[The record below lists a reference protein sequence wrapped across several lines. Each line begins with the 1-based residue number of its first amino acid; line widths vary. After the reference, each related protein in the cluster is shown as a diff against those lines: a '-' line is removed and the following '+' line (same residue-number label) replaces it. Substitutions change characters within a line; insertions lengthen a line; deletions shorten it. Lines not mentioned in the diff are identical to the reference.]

1 MSIVPQTVPSDKT
14 LSHGD
19 LRHKERDALCTAILA
34 TIIPAVEAH
43 FDNGLNAQVTTCLGR
58 TKGQHRRS
66 LRAAESLLVCPIC
79 ARHATLDFVR
89 NGYYPRTLLT
99 MWGEL
104 HLAVPR
110 VECVCGHCPPVPSA
124 LLDRYDRVWSDVDA
138 SILQYTALAL
148 SLRSVSAVLELQN
161 GQVVS
166 IGAVHRRIVGVAVL
180 AERDMAQPLADV
192 PAVIMLDGLWGT
204 YMADSGQHKL
214 DKRGR
219 LRKVKRQQTVPLLVA
234 YGIHP
239 ETGEKRLLAWVRG
252 TAESA
257 EDWERLL
264 SKLHGRGVHYEAGL
278 RLFVHDGSSGLEAA
292 LEMVDFGPVRR
303 QRCIFHKLRNVVR
316 DVVGNDGMSRPEK
329 KERVTAVLKDACA
342 VYEAPTAAEAWARAG
357 AFRVKWGELEAKAVV
372 TLERDFE
379 QTLTYHVVAAEAQAA
394 GNTWLATYL
403 RTTSGLERF
412 NRGLRRKWRQ
422 AGAYWSE
429 DGLLAA
435 MWLVTQEGERRDKTT
450 RTGWLAPIVAQMLE
464 PG

>member
-1 MSIVPQTVPSDKT
+1 MSIVAQTAPSDK
-14 LSHGD
+14 SVSRGA
-19 LRHKERDALCTAILA
+19 LRQRERDLLCTDILA
-34 TIIPAVEAH
+34 AIIPTVEAR
-43 FDNGLNAQVTTCLGR
+43 FNGGLSAEVATYLGR
-58 TKGQHRRS
+58 EKGQHRGS
-66 LRAAESLLVCPIC
+66 LTAAASPLLCPVC

-89 NGYYPRTLLT
+89 NGHYPRTLLT
-99 MWGEL
+99 MWGGL

-110 VECVCGHCPPVPSA
+110 VECVCGHCPPIPFA
-124 LLDRYDRVWSDVDA
+124 LLDRFDRLWSDMDA
-138 SILQYTALAL
+138 TIIQCTALAL
-148 SLRSVSAVLELQN
+148 SLRAVSAVVELQN

-166 IGAVHRRIVGVAVL
+166 IGAVHRRVVEGAVL
-180 AERDMAQPLADV
+180 AAHEMERLLVAV
-192 PAVIMLDGLWGT
+192 PPVIMVDGLWGT
-204 YMADSGQHKL
+204 FMADSGERKR

-219 LRKVKRQQTVPLLVA
+219 LRQVKRRQTIALLVA
-234 YGIHP
+234 YGVDP
-239 ETGEKRLLAWVRG
+239 ETGNKRLLAWVRG

-264 SKLHGRGVHYEAGL
+264 SKLHGRGVHYGAGL

-316 DVVGNDGMSRPEK
+316 DVLGNDGMSRAEK
-329 KERVTAVLKDACA
+329 QERVTAVLKDACA
-342 VYEAPTAAEAWARAG
+342 VYEAATAAQARERAVV
-357 AFRVKWGELEAKAVV
+357 FRVKWGEQEAKAVA

-379 QTLTYHVVAAEAQAA
+379 QTLTYHVVAGEAQTA

-422 AGAYWSE
+422 AGAFWSE

-435 MWLVTQEGERRDKTT
+435 MWFVTQEGAQRDKAT
-450 RTGWLAPIVAQMLE
+450 RTGWLAPIVAQMLDS
-464 PG
+464 G